1 MESSFSSNSLVLNI
15 LRQIKDA
22 VCQLEN
28 WNDGIVSP
36 YDYAAS
42 PDGMKTLA
50 ATSMLLEAIGEGIK
64 KIDSR
69 TKGAL
74 LKLRPEIPW
83 DDVKGMRDHIAHG
96 YFDIDADIIFD
107 VVKNDLRPLADA
119 VDYLIEYQR
128 GKQ

>member
-36 YDYAAS
+36 DDYAAS

-69 TKGAL
+69 TKGTI

-119 VDYLIEYQR
+119 VDYLIEYLT
-128 GKQ
+128 